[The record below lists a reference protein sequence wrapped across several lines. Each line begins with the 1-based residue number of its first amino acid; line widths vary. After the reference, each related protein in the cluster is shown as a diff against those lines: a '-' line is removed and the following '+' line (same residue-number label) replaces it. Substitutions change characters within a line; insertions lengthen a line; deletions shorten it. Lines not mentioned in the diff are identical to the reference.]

1 MKLEPADW
9 QTLLPVFRE
18 TFKIWSPGLS
28 RRDYLEYQM
37 KQAIHPWARRNLRH
51 LTLNKAERPVSSLKF
66 STIDLQ
72 TRGRRFKIGGIGAV
86 YTQLE
91 CRNKGCASEL
101 VERVIDLAKQESYD
115 GLILFSDIDCQFYSR
130 FGFEEI
136 GSADLLIH
144 IPFLK
149 GKTEFPENI
158 ACGEGGS
165 ITIEV
170 DGNSFETRQE
180 RFRKEHLDYA
190 VRHYGQWL
198 RRQPY
203 GIVRDQNYFSYK
215 LMRETFL
222 HDHSKLAWP
231 ALNITTVKRNGMPC
245 GYAITESAGGVLR
258 VLEIAAPA
266 DCREIL
272 WTSFLVRALSEK
284 LQRIRAW
291 EGLAADFSPS
301 FNLKQLITKIGLK
314 HLFPD
319 GYKGQLNYYERSWG
333 KGMLLPFDDKLNDLH
348 MTAPCPLVELDHL

>member
-1 MKLEPADW
+1 M
-9 QTLLPVFRE
+9 
-18 TFKIWSPGLS
+18 
-28 RRDYLEYQM
+28 
-37 KQAIHPWARRNLRH
+37 
-51 LTLNKAERPVSSLKF
+51 
-66 STIDLQ
+66 
-72 TRGRRFKIGGIGAV
+72 
-86 YTQLE
+86 
-91 CRNKGCASEL
+91 
-101 VERVIDLAKQESYD
+101 IDLAKQESYD

-158 ACGEGGS
+158 SFGAGGAL
-165 ITIEV
+165 TIQA

-231 ALNITTVKRNGMPC
+231 ALSITTVNCNGIPG
-245 GYAITESAGGVLR
+245 GYAITETAGGVLR

-272 WTSFLVRALSEK
+272 WTSFLVKALSEK

-301 FNLKQLITKIGLK
+301 FNLKQLITKIGLN